1 MNRRSIRFR
10 LTVWYAG
17 LLAGSLV
24 LWGLFTYLALGHYLA
39 VRLNESLI
47 KQAQQIAETLI
58 TNIRQ
63 SGDAYVVD
71 EIKEH
76 FAPEINGH
84 FIRITRA
91 DGTLLYLSGQP
102 KKGGFNPLS
111 IAVQTNVGGR
121 EFSREERLP
130 DGGELMI
137 HSLPFTTRD
146 GGRCLIE
153 VGAVEEPIESVR
165 HGLILTL
172 LLGLPVVIA
181 VAIAGGY
188 LMTQRALKPVDD
200 ITRSARRIT
209 SHNLSERLPT
219 LNTGDEI
226 ERLSVSLN
234 DMIMRLDESF
244 QHLSRFSADA
254 SHELRTPLTIL
265 HGELEAIVQQPG
277 LEPEVRE
284 AIGSALEETKGL
296 AKIVE
301 SLLAISRLD
310 TGEVWMERERLDLAE
325 LTTTTAEQMRLLAED
340 RHIALI
346 CDTDRWVEVEG
357 NRARL
362 KQVVVNL
369 LDNAIKYTP
378 ENGSVNV
385 HVSATNGRAVL
396 EIEDNGVG
404 IPGEALPHVFERFYR
419 VDKARSRQMGGTGL
433 GLSIVKSICS
443 AHGGQV
449 TVDSTE
455 GKGSHFRVELP
466 LAGNGLQDGSK
477 P

>member
-1 MNRRSIRFR
+1 MNTRSIRFR

-17 LLAGSLV
+17 LLAGSLILFGV
-24 LWGLFTYLALGHYLA
+24 FTYLILGHYLA

-47 KQAQQIAETLI
+47 KQAQQIGETLVA
-58 TNIRQ
+58 NISQ

-84 FIRITRA
+84 FIRITRM
-91 DGTLLYLSGQP
+91 DNSILYVSGLP
-102 KKGGFNPLS
+102 KEGGFDPSS
-111 IAVQTNVGGR
+111 IAAQTDVGSR
-121 EFSREERLP
+121 ALTREERLP
-130 DGGELMI
+130 EGGELMI
-137 HSLPFTTRD
+137 HTLPFTARD
-146 GGRCLIE
+146 GNPFLIE
-153 VGAVEEPIESVR
+153 VGAVEEPIESVLR
-165 HGLILTL
+165 GLILTL
-172 LLGLPVVIA
+172 LLGLPVVVL
-181 VAIAGGY
+181 VAIGGGY
-188 LMTQRALKPVDD
+188 LMMQRALKPVDE
-200 ITRSARRIT
+200 ITRGAKRIT

-219 LNTGDEI
+219 PRTGDEI

-234 DMIMRLDESF
+234 EMIVRLDDSF

-277 LEPEVRE
+277 LEPQVRE
-284 AIGSALEETKGL
+284 SIASSLEETERL

-301 SLLAISRLD
+301 SLLAISKLD
-310 TGEVWMERERLDLAE
+310 AGEVWMERERLDFAE
-325 LTTTTAEQMRLLAED
+325 LTATTAEQMRLLAED
-340 RHIALI
+340 KHIALS
-346 CDTDRWVEVEG
+346 CDAHRRVEIEG

-378 ENGSVNV
+378 ENGSVSIK
-385 HVSATNGRAVL
+385 VSATNGSAVL
-396 EIEDNGVG
+396 EIQDNGVG
-404 IPGEALPHVFERFYR
+404 IPKDALPHVFERFYR

-433 GLSIVKSICS
+433 GLSIVKSICT
-443 AHGGQV
+443 AHSGQV
-449 TVDSTE
+449 TAESGE

-466 LAGNGLQDGSK
+466 LAGSGQK
-477 P
+477 ERE